1 MLEQILKKK
10 IVSLQKFDSYLN
22 TFVILQTEYRLFY
35 QNLNFSDTKK
45 VIINILQTIVIT
57 LTKLFILLTRYL
69 GCGLEISTSM
79 NNKYI

>member
-1 MLEQILKKK
+1 M
-10 IVSLQKFDSYLN
+10 VSLQKFDSYLN

-69 GCGLEISTSM
+69 GSGLEISTSM